1 MSTGG
6 EFMADMPRQVEVNHV
21 QTEIIVTDGVGPLS
35 KADVRQLVTLVLE
48 NLRHEQDLN
57 EQRTKDTTIENQV
70 FPPQER

>member
-1 MSTGG
+1 VSTGG
-6 EFMADMPRQVEVNHV
+6 EFMADMPNQVEVNHV

-35 KADVRQLVTLVLE
+35 KADVRQLVTLVLD

-70 FPPQER
+70 YPPQER

>member
-1 MSTGG
+1 
-6 EFMADMPRQVEVNHV
+6 MADMPNQVEVNHV

-35 KADVRQLVTLVLE
+35 KADVRQLVTLVLD

-70 FPPQER
+70 YPPQER

>member
-48 NLRHEQDLN
+48 NLRHEQDRN
-57 EQRTKDTTIENQV
+57 QQRAKDTTIENQV
-70 FPPQER
+70 YPPQER